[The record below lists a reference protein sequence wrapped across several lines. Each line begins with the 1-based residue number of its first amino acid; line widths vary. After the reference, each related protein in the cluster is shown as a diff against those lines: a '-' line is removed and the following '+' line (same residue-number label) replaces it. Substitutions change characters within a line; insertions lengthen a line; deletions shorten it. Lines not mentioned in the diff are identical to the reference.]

1 MIYTK
6 EIEDKILEEYGI
18 SIKLDKYEIML
29 KNFKEMIKS
38 KIYNYEI
45 DRFGRI
51 ISTKTRKKYSLIKH
65 IGDGSFNK
73 ASIFREDPSGIEY
86 VVKISKTGIYEF
98 NSNIYSSEEEFKNL
112 FDGFYENIKH
122 VVLYIIIKKYLNF
135 KLIAKPFYF
144 GILKNMEFDG
154 PTIKST
160 SYIPIMIMEKGE
172 FTLENYIE
180 KLYQSETLEHDNNLI
195 CVPDEKYRI
204 MSPSQLQTYKTNSK
218 RLDDERIKQINKIL
232 IRIYNYLITINKTL
246 GIEFKHNDLKLNNIV
261 MINETDNSSMFDIS
275 GSMYIPYDTR
285 IYDNAI
291 PLIIDFGF
299 CEFKINQ
306 NYLLS
311 GLSPRQINFIHN
323 QDYILS
329 PSLPRCWN
337 SILDIMMLHSSLNII
352 QICMAYGLDVNHT
365 NTTKSQFG
373 PFASR
378 RFIDEFKNVK
388 YDLIDF
394 PSNNLLIFK
403 HNQDSNILGLIPFFY
418 MELWNIYN
426 TIFTKGSIIIDNK
439 EIKKDPNHD
448 GNETKVTKN
457 NLWRI
462 FYYREIFT
470 ENLIKNLIEK
480 IKEDLRTNKPITFYI
495 EPLELAHNIG
505 LTHFNLKEIKYKNK
519 YLKYKMKYLALKNS
533 RL

>member
-29 KNFKEMIKS
+29 NNFKDMIKS
-38 KIYNYEI
+38 KIYNYEN
-45 DRFGRI
+45 DGFGRI
-51 ISTKTRKKYSLIKH
+51 ISTKTPRKKYTLIKH

-86 VVKISKTGIYEF
+86 VLKTSKTGIYEF
-98 NSNIYSSEEEFKNL
+98 NSNIYSSEGEFKNL

-144 GILKNMEFDG
+144 GILKNIEFDG
-154 PTIKST
+154 PSIIST

-180 KLYQSETLEHDNNLI
+180 KLYQSETLEQNKYLM

-204 MSPSQLQTYKTNSK
+204 MSSSQLQTYKTNSK
-218 RLDDERIKQINKIL
+218 RLDDDRIKQINKIL
-232 IRIYNYLITINKTL
+232 IRIYNYLITINKNL

-261 MINETDNSSMFDIS
+261 MINETDKSSMFDIS
-275 GSMYIPYDTR
+275 GSMYIPYDLR

-323 QDYILS
+323 QNYILS
-329 PSLPRCWN
+329 PPLPRCWN
-337 SILDIMMLHSSLNII
+337 SILDIMMLYGSLNII
-352 QICMAYGLDVNHT
+352 QLCIPYGLDVDHT

-388 YDLIDF
+388 YEIIDF

-418 MELWNIYN
+418 MELWDIYN
-426 TIFTKGSIIIDNK
+426 TILTKGSIIINNK
-439 EIKKDPNHD
+439 QITKKDEDPLN
-448 GNETKVTKN
+448 VTKD

-470 ENLIKNLIEK
+470 ENLIKNLIGK
-480 IKEDLRTNKPITFYI
+480 IKESLQINKPITFYI
-495 EPLELAHNIG
+495 EPIELAHNIG
-505 LTHFNLKEIKYKNK
+505 LTHFNLKQIEYKKK
-519 YLKYKMKYLALKNS
+519 YLKYKMKYLTLKNS
-533 RL
+533 KL